1 MPLWVSIPVVVAL
14 WFSSWISGLDTT
26 GDRAEAYVIWIVTA
40 VASALLVVRLVRAN

>member
-40 VASALLVVRLVRAN
+40 VASALLVLRLVRAT